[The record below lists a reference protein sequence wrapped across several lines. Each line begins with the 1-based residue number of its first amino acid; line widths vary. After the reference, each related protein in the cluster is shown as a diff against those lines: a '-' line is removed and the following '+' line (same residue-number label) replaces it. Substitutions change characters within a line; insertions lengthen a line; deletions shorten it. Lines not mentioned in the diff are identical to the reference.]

1 MVQGEGALLVG
12 SNPNGARGPGVWRDE
27 TGKEGE

>member
-12 SNPNGARGPGVWRDE
+12 SNPTGGRGLGVWRDE
-27 TGKEGE
+27 TEKEGE